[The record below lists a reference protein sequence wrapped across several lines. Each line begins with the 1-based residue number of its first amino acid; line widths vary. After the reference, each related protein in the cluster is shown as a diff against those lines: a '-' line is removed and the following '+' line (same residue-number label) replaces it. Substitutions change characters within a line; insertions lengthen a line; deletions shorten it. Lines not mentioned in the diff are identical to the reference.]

1 MDSITRKIAEY
12 SSGAK
17 LDDLTH
23 EAIHAATQRLID
35 SLGCAL
41 GAHDCEPA
49 QIGRRLAAGQVPG
62 KYPGYV
68 LCFGDRLPA
77 EAATFINSAMIR
89 NFDFNDRYPGGHP
102 SDCLGAL
109 LALAGAMN
117 VDGKR
122 FLSSMI
128 VVYEIF
134 ARLSDATTLSRRG
147 WDQGYAIGIATAAGV
162 CNLLKLSID
171 TTAHAVGIAAASN
184 LPLRVTRSG
193 ELTAWK
199 NVATA
204 YAARNGLFAALL
216 AAEGMPG
223 PGNAFDGRNGLWE
236 KVTGPFELAPFP
248 NEGGAYLT
256 RRVQL
261 KYFPIETNGQAAVW
275 AALEL
280 RSKVKPSELKEI
292 EVLTSKFTWFE
303 IGSEPEKWDPQTRET
318 ADHSLPYIFARALVD
333 GPIRISSFND
343 EAVHDA
349 SLRPLMAKIKVIP
362 DEAIE
367 ALLPEKTVIRVM
379 ATTIDEARHAVEI
392 VNPLGHPENPM
403 QDRHIEEKFIA
414 LVEPVLGQNR
424 CRTALDRWWRVRDV
438 EDMSQL
444 IQTLDL
450 EAVEPMPDPHA
461 RTLSVK
467 S

>member
-1 MDSITRKIAEY
+1 MDSITDKLAEY
-12 SSGAK
+12 SSTSK
-17 LDDLTH
+17 FDDLTD
-23 EAIHAATQRLID
+23 ESTHAATQRLVD

-41 GAHDCEPA
+41 GAYDCEPA
-49 QIGRRLAAGQVPG
+49 RIGRRLAAGQVPG

-68 LCFGDRLPA
+68 LCFGDRVPA

-122 FLSSMI
+122 FLTSMS

-134 ARLSDATTLSRRG
+134 ARLSDGTRLSRSG

-162 CNLLKLSID
+162 CNLLKLSNKE
-171 TTAHAVGIAAASN
+171 TAHAVGIAAASN

-193 ELTAWK
+193 ELTPWK

-216 AAEGMPG
+216 AAEGMAG
-223 PGNAFDGRNGLWE
+223 PGNAFEGRNGLWE
-236 KVTGPFELAPFP
+236 KVTGAFELAPFP
-248 NEGGAYLT
+248 TDGGACLMP
-256 RRVQL
+256 RVQL
-261 KYFPIETNGQAAVW
+261 KYWPIETNGQAAVW

-280 RSKVKPSELKEI
+280 RSKVKPGDVKEI
-292 EVLTSKFTWFE
+292 DVFTSKFTWFE
-303 IGSEPEKWDPQTRET
+303 IGSEPEKWDPKTRET

-333 GPIRISSFND
+333 GPIRVNSFND
-343 EAVHDA
+343 EAVRDA
-349 SLRPLMAKIKVIP
+349 SLRPLMAKIKVVP

-367 ALLPEKTVIRVM
+367 ACLPEKTLIRVA
-379 ATTIDEARHAVEI
+379 ATTIGGARHSIEV
-392 VNPLGHPENPM
+392 VNPLGHPDNPM
-403 QDRHIEEKFIA
+403 QDRHIEEKFMMLA
-414 LVEPVLGQNR
+414 EPVLGQGR
-424 CRTALDRWWRVRDV
+424 CRTALDRWWRVRDI
-438 EDMSQL
+438 EDISQL
-444 IQTLDL
+444 IQLLDL
-450 EAVEPMPDPHA
+450 NETNA
-461 RTLSVK
+461 
-467 S
+467 

>member
-1 MDSITRKIAEY
+1 MDSITHKLAEY
-12 SSGAK
+12 SSASNF
-17 LDDLTH
+17 DDLTD
-23 EAIHAATQRLID
+23 ESVHAATQRLVD

-41 GAHDCEPA
+41 GAYDCEPA
-49 QIGRRLAAGQVPG
+49 QIGRRLAAGQAPG

-77 EAATFINSAMIR
+77 EAATFINSTMIR

-122 FLSSMI
+122 FLTSMS

-134 ARLSDATTLSRRG
+134 ARLSDATRLSRNG

-162 CNLLKLSID
+162 CNLLKLS
-171 TTAHAVGIAAASN
+171 TEETAHAVGIAAASN

-193 ELTAWK
+193 ELTSWK

-216 AAEGMPG
+216 AAEGMAG

-248 NEGGAYLT
+248 NQGGAYLIP
-256 RRVQL
+256 RVQL
-261 KYFPIETNGQAAVW
+261 KYWPIETNGQAAVW

-280 RSKVKPSELKEI
+280 RSKVKPSDVKAI
-292 EVLTSKFTWFE
+292 DVFTSKFTWFE
-303 IGSEPEKWDPQTRET
+303 IGSEPEKWDPKTRET
-318 ADHSLPYIFARALVD
+318 ADHSLPYIFARAVVD
-333 GPIRISSFND
+333 GPIRVSSFSD
-343 EAVHDA
+343 EAVRDA
-349 SLRPLMAKIKVIP
+349 SLRSLMAKIKVIP
-362 DEAIE
+362 DESIE
-367 ALLPEKTVIRVM
+367 ALLPEKTLIRVI
-379 ATTIDEARHAVEI
+379 ATTLDGTRHSVEV
-392 VNPLGHPENPM
+392 VNPLGHPDNPM
-403 QDRHIEEKFIA
+403 QDRHIEEKFIT
-414 LVEPVLGQNR
+414 LVEPVLGRGR
-424 CRTALDRWWRVRDV
+424 CRTVLARWWRVRDA
-438 EDMSQL
+438 EDIGQL
-444 IQTLDL
+444 IQMLDL
-450 EAVEPMPDPHA
+450 NATN
-461 RTLSVK
+461 R
-467 S
+467 

>member
-1 MDSITRKIAEY
+1 MDSITHKLAEY
-12 SSGAK
+12 SSASNF
-17 LDDLTH
+17 DDLTDESVH
-23 EAIHAATQRLID
+23 TATQRLVD

-41 GAHDCEPA
+41 GAYDCEPA

-77 EAATFINSAMIR
+77 EAATFINSTMIR

-117 VDGKR
+117 MDGKR
-122 FLSSMI
+122 FLASMS

-134 ARLSDATTLSRRG
+134 ARLSDATRLSRNG

-162 CNLLKLSID
+162 CNLLRLS
-171 TTAHAVGIAAASN
+171 TEETAHAVGIAAASN

-193 ELTAWK
+193 ELTSWK

-216 AAEGMPG
+216 AAEGMAG

-248 NEGGAYLT
+248 NEGGAYLMP
-256 RRVQL
+256 RVQL
-261 KYFPIETNGQAAVW
+261 KYWPIETNGQAAVW

-280 RSKVKPSELKEI
+280 RSKVKPSDVKAI
-292 EVLTSKFTWFE
+292 DVFTSKFTWFE
-303 IGSEPEKWDPQTRET
+303 IGSEPEKWDPKTRET
-318 ADHSLPYIFARALVD
+318 ADHSLPYIFARAVVD
-333 GPIRISSFND
+333 GPIRVSSFSD
-343 EAVHDA
+343 EAVRDA
-349 SLRPLMAKIKVIP
+349 SLRSFMAKIKVIP
-362 DEAIE
+362 DESIE
-367 ALLPEKTVIRVM
+367 ALLPEKTLIRVI
-379 ATTIDEARHAVEI
+379 ATTLDGTRHAVEV
-392 VNPLGHPENPM
+392 VNPLGHPDNPM
-403 QDRHIEEKFIA
+403 QDKHIEEKFIT
-414 LVEPVLGQNR
+414 LVEPVLGRGR
-424 CRTALDRWWRVRDV
+424 CRTVLARWWRVRDA
-438 EDMSQL
+438 EDIGQL
-444 IQTLDL
+444 IQMLDL
-450 EAVEPMPDPHA
+450 NATY
-461 RTLSVK
+461 R
-467 S
+467 